1 MPAIRL
7 ILVCLA
13 FLVHVGLTDLSAV
26 RAADFSD
33 EATAL
38 PFPPDA
44 QELAFTAWS
53 RDISF
58 ISPSPLKSVA
68 AFYLKEMA
76 ARGWE
81 LDESAV
87 RVEDDR
93 IKLLFKH
100 DSAKVEISM
109 RQSSK
114 AVEVDFDCD
123 NLKFT
128 GVDDPAKLAAAGI
141 PIPPAALLLQKD
153 YPLPEGAVNLQFKKE
168 GCTFKSSL
176 SLDDAFAYYMKLVP
190 SKGFRESRKPI
201 LSNDRKYTEFKKG
214 SAQFS
219 VNIFTDAVG
228 SRIILEY
235 KDDSKKKAA
244 PALAA
249 VASLP
254 LKGATAEPTPTGGS
268 PGTAAAPAGGTPVD
282 VTSNKGSATV
292 NYNGK
297 QYVFKNVAA
306 FQTKSRGAENTM
318 LVFSAKPVPLNKMQS
333 MIVKDADFSYG
344 DLYEGA
350 NPDNLVVQL
359 GKYLNFQF
367 GVPGIGMS
375 NSIDDPVNEMV
386 VEGGRVRGTLKMAP
400 TKVFSDT
407 FGFTATIDA
416 GILTPTTRVAG
427 PADVVA
433 KSDSPVVANSP
444 VPFPDSVGNISS
456 EGSKFRK
463 TYHAD
468 VNLPLADVLAF
479 YRRELPPQGW
489 KSVDGNAGEAM
500 RFKNDTMDL
509 VLTLKA
515 MGERTAVEAVTR
527 DMGQAKKE
535 GVLPDA
541 GKGRLL
547 LGNGSEVSVVFT
559 VGKANHTLKP
569 GQGARDQKQAVNMSL
584 APGSYTVTIKASGQA
599 AQTEK
604 IELTEGSTWGLI
616 ALPMGGVLPVQLY

>member
-1 MPAIRL
+1 MAAIRL
-7 ILVCLA
+7 TVASLA
-13 FLVHVGLTDLSAV
+13 FALLLGLTDTSKV
-26 RAADFSD
+26 RAAEFSD
-33 EATAL
+33 EAMAL

-44 QELAFTAWS
+44 QLLEFTAWS
-53 RDISF
+53 RDISYT
-58 ISPSPLKSVA
+58 SPSPLKSLA

-76 ARGWE
+76 NRGWE
-81 LDESAV
+81 HDESAA

-93 IKLLFKH
+93 IKLVFKH
-100 DSAKVEISM
+100 DNVKVEISL

-114 AVEVDFDCD
+114 GVEVDFDCD

-128 GVDDPAKLAAAGI
+128 GVDDPAKLTGAGI
-141 PIPPAALLLQKD
+141 PVPQAALLIQKD

-201 LSNDRKYTEFKKG
+201 LSDSRKYTEFKKG
-214 SAQFS
+214 PVLVS
-219 VNIFTDAVG
+219 VNIFTDPVG

-235 KDDSKKKAA
+235 KDESRKTTV

-254 LKGATAEPTPTGGS
+254 LKGITAEPASAGGS
-268 PGTAAAPAGGTPVD
+268 PAAPVGGSPVD

-297 QYVFKNVAA
+297 QYTFKNVAA
-306 FQTKSRGAENTM
+306 FQTRSRGAETTM
-318 LVFSAKPVPLNKMQS
+318 LVFSARPVPLNKMQS
-333 MIVKDADFSYG
+333 MIVKDPGFSYG

-359 GKYLNFQF
+359 GKYMSFQF
-367 GVPGIGMS
+367 GIPGVGMS
-375 NSIDDPVNEMV
+375 NSVDEPVNEMT

-400 TKVFSDT
+400 TKLFSDT

-444 VPFPDSVGNISS
+444 IPFPDAVGNISS

-468 VNLPLADVLAF
+468 VHLPLAEVIGF
-479 YRRELPPQGW
+479 YRKELPAQGW
-489 KSVDGNAGEAM
+489 KPVEGNAGGAM
-500 RFKNDTMDL
+500 RFKNDAMDV
-509 VLTLKA
+509 VLTLKSQ
-515 MGERTAVEAVTR
+515 GDKTAVEAVTR
-527 DMGQAKKE
+527 DMAQARKE

-541 GKGRLL
+541 GKGRIVF
-547 LGNGSEVSVVFT
+547 GNGSEVSVVFT
-559 VGKANHTLKP
+559 VGKTTHTLKP
-569 GQGARDQKQAVNMSL
+569 GQGARDYKQTVSNSL

-604 IELTEGSTWGLI
+604 IELTEGSTWGII
-616 ALPMGGVLPVQLY
+616 AMPMGGVLPIQLY